1 MPSSLSNYISDLK
14 KKHYDDLSDYERGKV
29 DGRILAYSA
38 MATVYV
44 ASTIFNRYYSKRIL

>member
-1 MPSSLSNYISDLK
+1 MPFLLSNYISDLK
-14 KKHYDDLSDYERGKV
+14 QKHYDDLSNYERGKV